1 MIMNVI
7 TDKKIIDKIEKAL
20 TKIRPFLNEDGGD
33 ISLVEVTQ
41 DMVVKVKLIGACS
54 SCNVSM
60 MTLKNGVEVA
70 VKNAVPEVKEVIDVT
85 TS

>member
-1 MIMNVI
+1 MSVI

-70 VKNAVPEVKEVIDVT
+70 VKNAVPEIKEVIDVT